1 MSLLLSPVVELYRV
15 ALQPVAPFTWFG
27 LSLSTLDVV
36 AAFRL
41 CIALRQIREKLWRDH
56 VQKTKT
62 VQSNEK
68 AAAGVAPLPE
78 VEERSFVRDAASVL
92 LVVYGGEAV
101 TCPALA
107 IPPSFM
113 LSGVVPAFY
122 TAVQAAVEKLP
133 YVPAPSFN
141 SEVPLA
147 ALDGMT
153 RAYLLCNLIPP
164 MVTAHASPA
173 INSNP
178 WTLLITSL
186 FTANAG
192 FFFTNLFSFF
202 QPYALTLT
210 TPTEFLPYGWT
221 TTDLWCA
228 PLVTG
233 LYAFLT
239 HAQPFW
245 ADAHHVALG
254 WLGGAGGA
262 GGKIAAVDPET
273 ARAVCAL
280 VLAGLFT
287 TRAVKNFGPA
297 KVGPKTK
304 VQ

>member
-1 MSLLLSPVVELYRV
+1 MSLLLYPVVEAYRY

-36 AAFRL
+36 ATVRL
-41 CIALRQIREKLWRDH
+41 CVALRQIREKLWRDH
-56 VQKTKT
+56 VLKTKT
-62 VQSNEK
+62 VQSEK
-68 AAAGVAPLPE
+68 GVVALPE
-78 VEERSFVRDAASVL
+78 VEQRSFVRDAASVL

-101 TCPALA
+101 T
-107 IPPSFM
+107 F
-113 LSGVVPAFY
+113 VPAFY
-122 TAVQAAVEKLP
+122 TAVQAIVEKLP
-133 YVPAPSFN
+133 SVPTPAFEN
-141 SEVPLA
+141 EVPLA
-147 ALDGMT
+147 TLDGLT

-164 MVTAHASPA
+164 MVTAHSSPA
-173 INSNP
+173 ISNNP
-178 WTLLITSL
+178 WTLLITAL

-228 PLVTG
+228 PVITA

-254 WLGGAGGA
+254 WLGQTDGVE
-262 GGKIAAVDPET
+262 KVAAVDPET

-280 VLAGLFT
+280 ILAGLFT
-287 TRAVKNFGPA
+287 SRAVRNFGPSA
-297 KVGPKTK
+297 TKLKTK

>member
-1 MSLLLSPVVELYRV
+1 MSVLLSPVVELYRL

-27 LSLSTLDVV
+27 LTLSTLDVV
-36 AAFRL
+36 ATVRL
-41 CIALRQIREKLWRDH
+41 CVALRQIREKLWRDH
-56 VQKTKT
+56 IQKTKT
-62 VQSNEK
+62 VRSEK
-68 AAAGVAPLPE
+68 ETTVTVAE
-78 VEERSFVRDAASVL
+78 VEPRSFVRDAASVL

-133 YVPAPSFN
+133 SVPTPAFEN
-141 SEVPLA
+141 EVPLA
-147 ALDGMT
+147 VLDGMT

-164 MVTAHASPA
+164 MVTAHTSPA

-178 WTLLITSL
+178 WTLLLTSL

-228 PLVTG
+228 PLITG

-245 ADAHHVALG
+245 ADAHYVALG
-254 WLGGAGGA
+254 WLGGSADGVE
-262 GGKIAAVDPET
+262 KIAAVDPET

-287 TRAVKNFGPA
+287 TRAVKTFGPA
-297 KVGPKTK
+297 AVKPKTK

>member
-1 MSLLLSPVVELYRV
+1 MSLLLSPIIQVYRLS
-15 ALQPVAPFTWFG
+15 LQPVAPFTWFG

-41 CIALRQIREKLWRDH
+41 CVALRQIREKLWRDH
-56 VQKTKT
+56 VQKLKT
-62 VQSNEK
+62 VKAEK
-68 AAAGVAPLPE
+68 EAVALPK
-78 VEERSFVRDAASVL
+78 VEERSFVRDAVSVL

-122 TAVQAAVEKLP
+122 TAIQAAVDKLP
-133 YVPAPSFN
+133 YVPTPAFEN
-141 SEVPLA
+141 EVPLA
-147 ALDGMT
+147 TLDALT

-164 MVTAHASPA
+164 MVTSHTSPA

-178 WTLLITSL
+178 WTLLLTSL
-186 FTANAG
+186 LTANAG

-228 PLVTG
+228 PLITG
-233 LYAFLT
+233 LYALLT

-245 ADAHHVALG
+245 ADAHTVALG
-254 WLGGAGGA
+254 WLGAAGVD
-262 GGKIAAVDPET
+262 GKVAALDPES

-287 TRAVKNFGPA
+287 TRAVKNFSPKA
-297 KVGPKTK
+297 VGPKTK

>member
-1 MSLLLSPVVELYRV
+1 MSLLLYPVVELYRY

-36 AAFRL
+36 AAVRL
-41 CIALRQIREKLWRDH
+41 CVALRQIREKLWRDH
-56 VQKTKT
+56 IQKTKT
-62 VQSNEK
+62 VRSEK
-68 AAAGVAPLPE
+68 DAVALPE
-78 VEERSFVRDAASVL
+78 VEQRSFVRDAAAVL

-133 YVPAPSFN
+133 YVPTPAFQN
-141 SEVPLA
+141 EVPLA
-147 ALDGMT
+147 AIDGMT

-164 MVTAHASPA
+164 MVTAHTSPA

-178 WTLLITSL
+178 WTLLLTSL

-192 FFFTNLFSFF
+192 FFVTNLFSFF

-228 PLVTG
+228 PLITG

-245 ADAHHVALG
+245 ADAHNVALG
-254 WLGGAGGA
+254 WLGRADGVE
-262 GGKIAAVDPET
+262 KIAAVDPET
-273 ARAVCAL
+273 ARAVCAI

-287 TRAVKNFGPA
+287 TRAVKNFGAAAA
-297 KVGPKTK
+297 KAKTK